1 MSYGD
6 AHWRPWV
13 LDEAAAQPFFRLAL
27 DSGITF
33 FDTANMYSLGMSE
46 EITGRALR
54 SMANMDEIVLATKVF
69 APMSDRPNMSG
80 LSRKHIVQACE
91 DSLRRL
97 GVDTID
103 LYQIHRFDPS
113 TPIDE
118 TLAALDHLVHHGK
131 VRYIGASSGYAWQLM
146 RALSVSERNGWAR
159 FVSMQDH
166 YNLLYREEE
175 REMIPLCRE
184 EGLGIIPWSPL
195 ARGVLT
201 RPREKT
207 KGATTRSTNDAHADR
222 LYAAADWEIVDAV
235 ERVANERGVS
245 MAQIGLAWVLSKR
258 DVTAPIVGATKIKHL
273 QDAIGALDVTLSADE
288 IASLEAPYT
297 PKAVVF

>member
-1 MSYGD
+1 
-6 AHWRPWV
+6 
-13 LDEAAAQPFFRLAL
+13 
-27 DSGITF
+27 
-33 FDTANMYSLGMSE
+33 
-46 EITGRALR
+46 
-54 SMANMDEIVLATKVF
+54 MANMDEIVLATKVF

-273 QDAIGALDVTLSADE
+273 EDAIGALDVTLSADE